1 MLSDINKG
9 VNHKQVNLICDESLA
24 RVNYNELQDLH
35 EIVNVPFL
43 TGWHESI
50 YCLIKK

>member
-24 RVNYNELQDLH
+24 RINYNESQDLH
-35 EIVNVPFL
+35 EIVNVPFSDWL
-43 TGWHESI
+43 A
-50 YCLIKK
+50 